1 VSITT
6 KRPVAA
12 LLIGFLVLA
21 LATWSVPAQAQR
33 EASRTGGF
41 FSGKLVNP
49 ATGNPVKGVTVK
61 VFRINTDH
69 LLGQDKSGAAG
80 RFRIDGLLAEDE
92 ELDVRVNG
100 SAVHYETGWVGC
112 NHNVVPSFGDACTF
126 PQGHQTPFRV
136 QHL

>member
-1 VSITT
+1 MSILTR
-6 KRPVAA
+6 RPAAA
-12 LLIGFLVLA
+12 LLAGLVLTA
-21 LATWSVPAQAQR
+21 LPTLSVPAQAHP
-33 EASRTGGF
+33 ATSRSGGF
-41 FSGKLVNP
+41 FSGKLVDP

-69 LLGQDKSGAAG
+69 LLGQDRSGPAG
-80 RFRIDGLLAEDE
+80 RFRIEGLLTADE

-112 NHNVVPSFGDACTF
+112 NHHVVPSFGDACTYG
-126 PQGHQTPFRV
+126 QGHQTPFRI